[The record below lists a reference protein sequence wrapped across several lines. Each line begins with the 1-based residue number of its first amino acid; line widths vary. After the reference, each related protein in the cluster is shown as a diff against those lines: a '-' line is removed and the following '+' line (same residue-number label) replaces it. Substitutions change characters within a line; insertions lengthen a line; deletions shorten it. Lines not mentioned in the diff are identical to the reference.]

1 MAAKFLIFNKIKKIN
16 VFFILQFKDNI
27 EADRCSVSSSGSSG
41 SNSSTTSSSFHQ
53 SREIWRKRENSE
65 SSSSPAPPPAPI
77 FFGLPLQQKHTPDLV
92 MDLPLNSSTSVSPLG
107 TSDEFVDTSP
117 ATSPV
122 HSGPESPDMTAAER
136 FAKQNQCTLKKKDT
150 RTSSSSS
157 SGSASAVIDAQTQTK
172 VGEKPPLKA
181 KPQMLKKPAGQP
193 PSSPDLN
200 KSRELNK

>member
-1 MAAKFLIFNKIKKIN
+1 MNAFQ
-16 VFFILQFKDNI
+16 LQFKDI

-41 SNSSTTSSSFHQ
+41 SNGSNSSSSFHQ

-65 SSSSPAPPPAPI
+65 SSSTSPAPPLPTPH

-92 MDLPLNSSTSVSPLG
+92 MDLPLNSSTSVSPSG
-107 TSDEFVDTSP
+107 TSDEFADTSP

-136 FAKQNQCTLKKKDT
+136 FAKQNQCTLKKKDA

-157 SGSASAVIDAQTQTK
+157 SGSASAAIDAQTQTK
-172 VGEKPPLKA
+172 AGEKPPLKA
-181 KPQMLKKPAGQP
+181 KPQLVLKKAGQP

>member
-1 MAAKFLIFNKIKKIN
+1 MYGHHLNFSLTK
-16 VFFILQFKDNI
+16 VHFFLQFKDMD
-27 EADRCSVSSSGSSG
+27 ADRCSVSSSGSSG

-65 SSSSPAPPPAPI
+65 SSSSSPAPPAPL

-92 MDLPLNSSTSVSPLG
+92 MDLPLNSSTSVSPSG
-107 TSDEFVDTSP
+107 TSDEFVDDASP

-136 FAKQNQCTLKKKDT
+136 FAKQNQCTLKKKDA

-157 SGSASAVIDAQTQTK
+157 SGSASAAIDAQTQTK

-181 KPQMLKKPAGQP
+181 KPQLMLKKPGQP